1 MTFLHL
7 ANAAACV
14 VAALVLSLIVL
25 HPRIKEGLVVKAG
38 LIAMILSLC
47 ATAALVFSGS
57 VNWAGY
63 WRAGFTLRAGLA
75 LACIGVLIKARHL
88 GRSGGRRTLAAKFGQ
103 DHRLTT
109 YWLNRI
115 AEPVHDLA
123 HLFRDERQPERR
135 TQPEHE

>member
-1 MTFLHL
+1 MDLLHL

-25 HPRIKEGLVVKAG
+25 HPHIKEGLIVKAG
-38 LIAMILSLC
+38 LIAMVIGLS
-47 ATAALVFSGS
+47 ATAALVFSES
-57 VNWAGY
+57 LNWNAY

-75 LACIGVLIKARHL
+75 VACVGVLIKARRLASHGRRHHL
-88 GRSGGRRTLAAKFGQ
+88 GDQ
-103 DHRLTT
+103 HHRLTT